1 MRTTPV
7 TRPRRNVSS
16 ARSSSTPSTCSS
28 GSNSECTANRPAGTR
43 VDLMAL
49 AILRQLDECELL
61 SLQDVSPSRL
71 ALIHSISIDGAR
83 AITRRAHLIVPQ
95 NAGLQFMCRS
105 AAHIVAACG
114 PSRRAR
120 HQTGAEASFTA
131 GDPTPPSTGLVRPW
145 YIRRQRSNSA
155 RYAAHAIQAR
165 VRWWLEHRR
174 QQHRVHQI
182 HASATC
188 LQARIH
194 SWLARRRLQHCV
206 AAAVRLQAHARAH
219 LSRHLLS
226 PRLLVRSIACSRRL
240 AAMHT
245 ARALEQFDTSNLH
258 GATQAAV
265 NEAAARFLDAIAA
278 HSRAPRTSSLAVL
291 ASAIAL
297 APASSPAVLASA
309 GGAVIY
315 GGAHVEHG
323 GVHTTRCSSTCA
335 TAAAHGSAALAS
347 ANSASAAAHGSVA
360 LASANSAALSSLSGS
375 PAARGSAALTSTGDL
390 PASAGSHAVLSLP
403 AALTSVGSPAALA
416 PANSPAA
423 LASAGSSDAAGISP
437 AAIASVSSPAA
448 PAAALAAP
456 AWAASALAVHAA
468 STLASSNSTLLR
480 PTTRLHLPRS
490 TLLRP
495 QRSPQLA
502 RQRSPWPA
510 PLQHPLRSP

>member
-174 QQHRVHQI
+174 QQHRVHQM

-188 LQARIH
+188 LQARVRA
-194 SWLARRRLQHCV
+194 WLARRRLQHCV

-278 HSRAPRTSSLAVL
+278 HSRAPRTAPPLSRPLHCQWRSPRAL
-291 ASAIAL
+291 SAPTL
-297 APASSPAVLASA
+297 PNGE
-309 GGAVIY
+309 GGTAY
-315 GGAHVEHG
+315 RGAHVEHG

-335 TAAAHGSAALAS
+335 TAAAHGSVALAS

-403 AALTSVGSPAALA
+403 AALTSVRQ
-416 PANSPAA
+416 
-423 LASAGSSDAAGISP
+423 
-437 AAIASVSSPAA
+437 
-448 PAAALAAP
+448 
-456 AWAASALAVHAA
+456 WRVH
-468 STLASSNSTLLR
+468 
-480 PTTRLHLPRS
+480 
-490 TLLRP
+490 
-495 QRSPQLA
+495 
-502 RQRSPWPA
+502 
-510 PLQHPLRSP
+510 